1 VSPSAR
7 FEVLSET
14 DQGKE
19 HRGNPR
25 AHTMPLEASANEQ
38 APRRGPAGPPA
49 PDEGGFETFVN
60 GAGI

>member
-14 DQGKE
+14 EQGKE
-19 HRGNPR
+19 HRGSPR
-25 AHTMPLEASANEQ
+25 AHTMPLEASPNEQ
-38 APRRGPAGPPA
+38 APPRPSA